1 MISTHG
7 YFEGNPSLGLP
18 DTGGQ
23 VVFVIALSKA
33 LAKFGYKVDILTRK
47 FEDFPQIEESS
58 QDVRIVRIPCGG
70 RDFIPKEYL
79 VEYLPRLVDG
89 FTEYCKHNNLRHAL
103 IDSHYWDAGF
113 VGSELAKIF
122 DVFHIFTPHS
132 LGTWKKME
140 MERAL
145 TEEGVRL
152 NREKFERQY
161 NFEQRIKTEKTIMNN
176 VNKVIATTPQQRGI
190 IHERYG
196 IADEKIAVIPPGF
209 HPDKYRR
216 IEGKTLKKAIE
227 KHKLPPRF
235 VLSVGRITPY
245 KGYDLLMKAM
255 KHVLKEIPDIK
266 LVLRIGSE
274 RLTESE
280 MQKKNELLQLAE
292 ELGVVDNI
300 LFYNYIE
307 ELEDFYNA
315 AEVFV
320 LPSTYEPFG
329 MVAIESM
336 ACGTPAVVTQR
347 GGLSHLLVDGQ
358 DALLVDPVDT
368 KALAKAI
375 LKLLKD
381 RTLYSE
387 LSRKGSEKAH
397 SMFTWEMIAKRT
409 LDIIE
414 QL

>member
-1 MISTHG
+1 
-7 YFEGNPSLGLP
+7 
-18 DTGGQ
+18 
-23 VVFVIALSKA
+23 
-33 LAKFGYKVDILTRK
+33 
-47 FEDFPQIEESS
+47 
-58 QDVRIVRIPCGG
+58 
-70 RDFIPKEYL
+70 
-79 VEYLPRLVDG
+79 
-89 FTEYCKHNNLRHAL
+89 
-103 IDSHYWDAGF
+103 
-113 VGSELAKIF
+113 
-122 DVFHIFTPHS
+122 
-132 LGTWKKME
+132 ME

-292 ELGVVDNI
+292 ELGVADNI